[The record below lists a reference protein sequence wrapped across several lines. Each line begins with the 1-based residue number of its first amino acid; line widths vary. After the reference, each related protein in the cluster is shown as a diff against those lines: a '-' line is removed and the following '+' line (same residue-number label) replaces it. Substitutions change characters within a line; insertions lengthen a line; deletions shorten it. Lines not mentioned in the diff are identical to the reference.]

1 MTPPRLLL
9 ALALAALTG
18 LAQAAPSDP
27 AVAHEVGLLNEA
39 GKRAVERG
47 DYAAALTA
55 YRTAARRMRGDP
67 AATADRSVALFL
79 AARCLERLGRVEEAL
94 AAHRE
99 ARALGPPGGLAG
111 QIDERIEA
119 LEALVAEAEA
129 TNTSPADLA
138 LARLNAGGKAAV
150 AAGDYEAALRAYR
163 AAATQLA
170 TQPER
175 VAERAL
181 TGFLIGRC
189 LEALGR
195 DAEAVEQYRAAR
207 ALEPPAAL
215 VTRIDERLGRLDA
228 PKNAPQG
235 APGRAPRPAEAEGL
249 PVAAPSPDRRPVAL
263 DCRPMELLV
272 TVPGALTSRPCA
284 EVVALPPGRWRL
296 EGRLDDRA
304 VHRTIDVVD
313 LAEPQ
318 RFSLLLPPGLTAQ
331 PPPVDHRPAWAW
343 TTAAL
348 VGAGAGAT
356 LLALEADGELGAPAD
371 TLGVAALVAGG
382 LAGAIAVWQWA
393 DPPPL
398 DAPSTPSAGVVGFTP
413 Y

>member
-9 ALALAALTG
+9 ALTLAAFAGPAL
-18 LAQAAPSDP
+18 AAPSDP

-79 AARCLERLGRVEEAL
+79 AARCLERLGRIEEAL
-94 AAHRE
+94 TAHRE
-99 ARALGPPGGLAG
+99 ALALGPPGGLAG
-111 QIDERIEA
+111 QLGERIDA

-138 LARLNAGGKAAV
+138 LARLNAEGKAAV

-163 AAATQLA
+163 AAATQLD

-195 DAEAVEQYRAAR
+195 DAEAVERYRAAR

-228 PKNAPQG
+228 PKNAP
-235 APGRAPRPAEAEGL
+235 ARAQRPTNAAGL
-249 PVAAPSPDRRPVAL
+249 PVAAPSPDRRPVAI

-331 PPPVDHRPAWAW
+331 SAPVDHRPAWAW

-348 VGAGAGAT
+348 VGVGAGAT

-382 LAGAIAVWQWA
+382 LAGAIAIWQWA